1 MNGIHFQ
8 VKTFRMAAV
17 ALTMLALLLAGAV
30 RPAQAQTYPVSFI
43 AATQSWGANPNLW
56 DYGYDPYDVNAL
68 ATGDFN
74 GDGKLDIVTGS
85 YSGGTIGLLLG
96 NGDNT
101 FQPPLTIDQL
111 SASVMSVVVGD
122 FNGDGQLDVA
132 ALLLFSG
139 STMAVNVYLGIGDGT
154 FGTATTFPLPGYTR
168 VTATSLAT
176 GDFNGK
182 LGLVVVD
189 TTDGAVDVLLGNG
202 DGTFK
207 APVAYST
214 IDPNN
219 PGFTSPYGV
228 TVADFNGDG
237 QPDIAVGVYAGI
249 AVLLNNGSGTF
260 GTAVYYSDN
269 VDSGLATQGIAAA
282 DLNHDKKIDI
292 VLATGLG
299 LVPFLNNGKGVF
311 TPKALVGSGL
321 DMTLVDIADVNG
333 DGKPDLVGAD
343 LVGSVRIFL
352 GKGTG
357 VFTNGADY
365 PVGVGVSQELALV
378 VGDFNNDG
386 HPDFAVG
393 NNQGGQVLSALG
405 NGDGTFRT
413 TTEYGWQAAGS
424 GYNVVAA
431 DFNGDGIPDVAYS
444 GEFGTNAGSFAV
456 MLSSSHGAL
465 ATQTYVPAG
474 CNNYFGPNL
483 VEWVAAGDVNGD
495 GKADVV
501 ATLKNSTETGCQSGT
516 LAVVLGL
523 GTGKFK
529 APVFYSTGSTA
540 QSYEVRLAD
549 LNGDGKLDIVTANGD
564 GTLSVLLN
572 KGNGTFAPATLITSA
587 ASLNPYQDDLVIG
600 DFTGDGK
607 ADIALATYARQSAVY
622 VLLGNGDGTFGT
634 PIVITTPYTPYSLAA
649 GDFNNDGKLDLV
661 VATQDCPYNVP
672 PYYGDVGFGV
682 LLSGGGGT
690 FRIGAENCV
699 GANFWP
705 RPVVG
710 DFNGDGKLDLFIT
723 SADYEQATDEVGPA
737 LMQGNGNGTFT
748 RAEGIFYVGAVSA
761 GAVVADF
768 NGDGMPDIA
777 VLNNDNLGAGN
788 DSYSN
793 FVTVMQNSSQPVS
806 VSPLVVNYGTVAVGA
821 SKAETVV
828 LTNDQSTPLAIG
840 SITLSGTDVADFS
853 AKSNCGTSRLP
864 GADCTITVTAK
875 PAATGARTATL
886 SIEDAVGTQTV
897 QLIVGVNPKPA
908 ITSLLPSSAI
918 TGSAGFTLTVYGTG
932 FVSASV
938 VDWAGSARTTTYVS
952 ATELSAIINAADIAK
967 AGTFKVTVTSP
978 APGGG
983 TSVAS
988 NFTVDNPAPT
998 LISILPNSATH
1009 DGAAFTL
1016 TATGTNYI
1024 SGSIIEWNGTKLTT
1038 KYVSSTTLT
1047 ATVPAADI
1055 KTAGT
1060 ASVTVVNPT
1069 PGGGTSAAKTFTI
1082 N

>member
-1 MNGIHFQ
+1 MNCIRFQ
-8 VKTFRMAAV
+8 VKRFRMAAI
-17 ALTMLALLLAGAV
+17 ALTMLALLFTGAS
-30 RPAQAQTYPVSFI
+30 RPAQAQTYPVTFI
-43 AATQSWGANPNLW
+43 GATQSWGANPNLW
-56 DYGYDPYDVNAL
+56 DYGYDPYNVNAL

-101 FQPPLTIDQL
+101 FQLPLTIDQL

-139 STMAVNVYLGIGDGT
+139 NTMAVNVYLGKGDGT

-202 DGTFK
+202 DGTFR

-214 IDPNN
+214 IDPKN
-219 PGFTSPYGV
+219 PGFNNPYGV
-228 TVADFNGDG
+228 TVSDFNGDG
-237 QPDIAVGVYAGI
+237 QPDIAVGEYAGI
-249 AVLLNNGSGTF
+249 AVLLNNGNGTF
-260 GTAVYYSDN
+260 RTAVYYSDN

-292 VLATGLG
+292 VLATELG

-311 TPKALVGSGL
+311 TPKPLVGSGL
-321 DMTLVDIADVNG
+321 YMTLVDIADVNG

-378 VGDFNNDG
+378 LGDFNNDG
-386 HPDFAVG
+386 HLDFAVG

-413 TTEYGWQAAGS
+413 TTEYGWQSTGS

-444 GEFGTNAGSFAV
+444 GEFGTNAGSFVV
-456 MLSSSHGAL
+456 MLSSSHGVL

-501 ATLKNSTETGCQSGT
+501 ATLKNSTETGCQNGT
-516 LAVVLGL
+516 LAVVMGL

-529 APVFYSTGSTA
+529 KPVYYSTGSTA
-540 QSYEVRLAD
+540 QAYEVKLAD

-572 KGNGTFAPATLITSA
+572 KGKGIFGPATLITSA

-622 VLLGNGDGTFGT
+622 VLPGNGNGTFGT

-661 VATQDCPYNVP
+661 VATQDCPYNVG

-682 LLSGGGGT
+682 LLSGGGGSFT
-690 FRIGAENCV
+690 IGAENCV
-699 GANFWP
+699 GSDYWP

-723 SADYEQATDEVGPA
+723 AAAYEQGTDEIGPA

-748 RAEGIFYVGAVSA
+748 RAAGIFYVGAVSA

-788 DSYSN
+788 NSYSN

-806 VSPLVVNYGTVAVGA
+806 VSPLKLTYAAQTVGTG
-821 SKAETVV
+821 KAETVL
-828 LTNDQSTPLAIG
+828 LTNDQSTSLGISG
-840 SITLSGTDVADFS
+840 ITLGGTDPGDFS
-853 AKSNCGTSRLP
+853 AKSTCGSSRLP
-864 GADCTITVTAK
+864 GADCTITVTFK

-886 SIEDAVGTQTV
+886 SIKDELGTQTV
-897 QLIVGVNPKPA
+897 
-908 ITSLLPSSAI
+908 SL
-918 TGSAGFTLTVYGTG
+918 TGTG
-932 FVSASV
+932 
-938 VDWAGSARTTTYVS
+938 
-952 ATELSAIINAADIAK
+952 K
-967 AGTFKVTVTSP
+967 
-978 APGGG
+978 
-983 TSVAS
+983 
-988 NFTVDNPAPT
+988 
-998 LISILPNSATH
+998 
-1009 DGAAFTL
+1009 
-1016 TATGTNYI
+1016 
-1024 SGSIIEWNGTKLTT
+1024 
-1038 KYVSSTTLT
+1038 
-1047 ATVPAADI
+1047 
-1055 KTAGT
+1055 
-1060 ASVTVVNPT
+1060 
-1069 PGGGTSAAKTFTI
+1069 
-1082 N
+1082 

>member
-1 MNGIHFQ
+1 MNCIHFQ
-8 VKTFRMAAV
+8 VKTFRMAAI
-17 ALTMLALLLAGAV
+17 ALTMLALLFAGAV

-43 AATQSWGANPNLW
+43 GATQSWGANPNLW

-74 GDGKLDIVTGS
+74 GDGKLDIVAGS

-111 SASVMSVVVGD
+111 NASVMSVVVGD

-139 STMAVNVYLGIGDGT
+139 STMAVNVYLGKGDGT

-168 VTATSLAT
+168 VTATSMAT
-176 GDFNGK
+176 GDFNAK

-214 IDPNN
+214 IDPKN
-219 PGFTSPYGV
+219 PGLTNPYGV

-237 QPDIAVGVYAGI
+237 QPDIAVGEYAGI
-249 AVLLNNGSGTF
+249 AVLLNNGNGTF

-269 VDSGLATQGIAAA
+269 VDSAIATQGIAAA

-343 LVGSVRIFL
+343 LFGSVRIFL

-365 PVGVGVSQELALV
+365 PVGVGVSQETALV
-378 VGDFNNDG
+378 VGDFNSDG
-386 HPDFAVG
+386 YADFAVG
-393 NNQGGQVLSALG
+393 SNQGGQMLSALG

-483 VEWVAAGDVNGD
+483 VEWVAAGDLNGD

-501 ATLKNSTETGCQSGT
+501 ATLKNSTETGCQNGT
-516 LAVVLGL
+516 LAVLLGT

-529 APVFYSTGSTA
+529 KPVYYFTGSTA
-540 QSYEVRLAD
+540 QAYEVKLAD
-549 LNGDGKLDIVTANGD
+549 LNGDGKLDIVTSNGD

-572 KGNGTFAPATLITSA
+572 KGKGIFGAATLIASA

-622 VLLGNGDGTFGT
+622 VLPGNGNGTFGT

-661 VATQDCPYNVP
+661 VATQDCPYNVG

-682 LLSGGGGT
+682 LLSDGGGAFT
-690 FRIGAENCV
+690 IGAENCV
-699 GANFWP
+699 GTNFWP

-723 SADYEQATDEVGPA
+723 AAAYEQGTDEIGPA
-737 LMQGNGNGTFT
+737 LMQGNGDGTFT
-748 RAEGIFYVGAVSA
+748 RAAGIFYVGAVSA

-806 VSPLVVNYGTVAVGA
+806 VSPLKVNYGT
-821 SKAETVV
+821 ETVGDSKTETV
-828 LTNDQSTPLAIG
+828 IFTNDQSTSLGIS
-840 SITLSGTDVADFS
+840 SITLAGIDPGDFS
-853 AKSNCGTSRLP
+853 AKSTCGSSRLP
-864 GADCTITVTAK
+864 GADCTITVTFK
-875 PAATGARTATL
+875 PTATGARTATL
-886 SIEDAVGTQTV
+886 SIKDEVGTQTV
-897 QLIVGVNPKPA
+897 
-908 ITSLLPSSAI
+908 SL
-918 TGSAGFTLTVYGTG
+918 TGTG
-932 FVSASV
+932 
-938 VDWAGSARTTTYVS
+938 
-952 ATELSAIINAADIAK
+952 K
-967 AGTFKVTVTSP
+967 
-978 APGGG
+978 
-983 TSVAS
+983 
-988 NFTVDNPAPT
+988 
-998 LISILPNSATH
+998 
-1009 DGAAFTL
+1009 
-1016 TATGTNYI
+1016 
-1024 SGSIIEWNGTKLTT
+1024 
-1038 KYVSSTTLT
+1038 
-1047 ATVPAADI
+1047 
-1055 KTAGT
+1055 
-1060 ASVTVVNPT
+1060 
-1069 PGGGTSAAKTFTI
+1069 
-1082 N
+1082 

>member
-1 MNGIHFQ
+1 MNCIHFQ
-8 VKTFRMAAV
+8 VKTFRMAAI
-17 ALTMLALLLAGAV
+17 ALTMLALLFAGTV

-43 AATQSWGANPNLW
+43 GATQSWGANPNLW

-74 GDGKLDIVTGS
+74 GDGKPDIVAGS

-101 FQPPLTIDQL
+101 FQSPLTIDQL
-111 SASVMSVVVGD
+111 NASVMSVVVGD

-139 STMAVNVYLGIGDGT
+139 SKMAVNVYLGKGDGT

-249 AVLLNNGSGTF
+249 AVLLNNGNGTF
-260 GTAVYYSDN
+260 GTAVYYGDN

-365 PVGVGVSQELALV
+365 PVGVGVSQETALV

-413 TTEYGWQAAGS
+413 TTEYGWQATGS
-424 GYNVVAA
+424 GYNVVTA
-431 DFNGDGIPDVAYS
+431 DFNGDGFPDVAYS
-444 GEFGTNAGSFAV
+444 GVRTELGQWRQIRGHAGQFARR
-456 MLSSSHGAL
+456 SGA
-465 ATQTYVPAG
+465 QTYVTAG
-474 CNNYFGPNL
+474 CSYNL

-495 GKADVV
+495 GKGDVV
-501 ATLKNSTETGCQSGT
+501 ATLKNSTETGCQNGT
-516 LAVVLGL
+516 LAVVMGL

-529 APVFYSTGSTA
+529 KPVYYSTGSTA
-540 QSYEVRLAD
+540 QAYEVKLAD
-549 LNGDGKLDIVTANGD
+549 LNGDGKLDIVTSNGD

-572 KGNGTFAPATLITSA
+572 KGKGIFGTATLITSA

-622 VLLGNGDGTFGT
+622 VLPGNGNGTFGT
-634 PIVITTPYTPYSLAA
+634 PIVVTTPYTPYSLAA

-661 VATQDCPYNVP
+661 VATQDCPYNVG

-682 LLSGGGGT
+682 LLSDGGGT
-690 FRIGAENCV
+690 FTIGAENCV
-699 GANFWP
+699 GTNFWP

-710 DFNGDGKLDLFIT
+710 DFNGDGKLDLFI
-723 SADYEQATDEVGPA
+723 AAAAYEQGTDEIGPA
-737 LMQGNGNGTFT
+737 LMQGNGDGTFT
-748 RAEGIFYVGAVSA
+748 RAAGIFYVGAVSA

-768 NGDGMPDIA
+768 NGDGMPSTSRYLTTTTSERATI
-777 VLNNDNLGAGN
+777 L
-788 DSYSN
+788 YSS
-793 FVTVMQNSSQPVS
+793 FVTVMQNSSPQPVS
-806 VSPLVVNYGTVAVGA
+806 VLPLKVNYG
-821 SKAETVV
+821 KETVGDSKSRDRYSYQRPEHV
-828 LTNDQSTPLAIG
+828 IG
-840 SITLSGTDVADFS
+840 D
-853 AKSNCGTSRLP
+853 
-864 GADCTITVTAK
+864 
-875 PAATGARTATL
+875 
-886 SIEDAVGTQTV
+886 
-897 QLIVGVNPKPA
+897 
-908 ITSLLPSSAI
+908 
-918 TGSAGFTLTVYGTG
+918 
-932 FVSASV
+932 
-938 VDWAGSARTTTYVS
+938 
-952 ATELSAIINAADIAK
+952 
-967 AGTFKVTVTSP
+967 
-978 APGGG
+978 
-983 TSVAS
+983 
-988 NFTVDNPAPT
+988 
-998 LISILPNSATH
+998 
-1009 DGAAFTL
+1009 
-1016 TATGTNYI
+1016 
-1024 SGSIIEWNGTKLTT
+1024 
-1038 KYVSSTTLT
+1038 
-1047 ATVPAADI
+1047 
-1055 KTAGT
+1055 
-1060 ASVTVVNPT
+1060 
-1069 PGGGTSAAKTFTI
+1069 
-1082 N
+1082 